1 MGRSA
6 GAPPVLGRWGGMKP
20 DVTARHIAGEPQTS
34 GLVSQ
39 ISLKDATG
47 CDIASLDVFGG
58 EISEDEEQADP
69 LNGGEDAGDGLVA
82 DDGASAADGAKPKGK
97 GKGKRGGR
105 GRPPAAGAAAEGKA
119 KAKRQG
125 SVAGKSQG

>member
-1 MGRSA
+1 MALLRSMFSEA
-6 GAPPVLGRWGGMKP
+6 RFRKMKNK
-20 DVTARHIAGEPQTS
+20 QS
-34 GLVSQ
+34 
-39 ISLKDATG
+39 
-47 CDIASLDVFGG
+47 
-58 EISEDEEQADP
+58 P
-69 LNGGEDAGDGLVA
+69 LNGGEDAGDELVA

-125 SVAGKSQG
+125 SVAGKSQADRHGNCGLFCREFKLVSAKQKGCEDCYRDLEAVRRDAASAGAR